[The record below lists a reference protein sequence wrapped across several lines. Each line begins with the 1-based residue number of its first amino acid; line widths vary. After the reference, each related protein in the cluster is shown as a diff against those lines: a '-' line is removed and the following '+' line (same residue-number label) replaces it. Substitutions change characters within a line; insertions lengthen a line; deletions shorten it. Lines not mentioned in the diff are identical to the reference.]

1 MFTAASY
8 KKDQRTIW
16 FINRSGNSEDY
27 ELDELLSEK
36 ETAELRRYLQS
47 RSLGCR
53 IEEYLDSGHNGEALP
68 SWNII
73 GRVYRL
79 HEEDG
84 YSLSFEV
91 VGCIES

>member
-1 MFTAASY
+1 MDKRSIFGLEP
-8 KKDQRTIW
+8 DQ
-16 FINRSGNSEDY
+16 
-27 ELDELLSEK
+27 LDELLSE
-36 ETAELRRYLQS
+36 EEIEELRSYLQS

-53 IEEYLDSGHNGEALP
+53 IKEYLDPSHNEEALP

-79 HEEDG
+79 YEEDG

>member
-1 MFTAASY
+1 MFTVASY
-8 KKDQRTIW
+8 EKDQRTIW

-36 ETAELRRYLQS
+36 ETEGLRSYLES
-47 RSLGCR
+47 RSPGCR
-53 IEEYLDSGHNGEALP
+53 IEEYLDSGQNEEALS
-68 SWNII
+68 SWNIM